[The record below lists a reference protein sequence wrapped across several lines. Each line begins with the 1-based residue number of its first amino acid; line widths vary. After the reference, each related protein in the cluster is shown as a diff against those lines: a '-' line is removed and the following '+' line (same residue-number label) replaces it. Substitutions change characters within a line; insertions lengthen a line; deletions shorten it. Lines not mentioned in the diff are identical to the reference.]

1 MKIRLIIISHSKEP
15 ASANLFSDYIKRLKH
30 YCILET
36 IPIKSSNQKE
46 EAVAVLKKVSAAE
59 ELILLDE
66 TGKEFSSVEFSS
78 WLQKKLNASKNLSF
92 VIGSAYGFDESLKK
106 KSAMMISLS
115 KMTLPH
121 QLAKV
126 IFAEQLY
133 RAFTILRNEK
143 YHH

>member
-1 MKIRLIIISHSKEP
+1 MKLKLIIISK
-15 ASANLFSDYIKRLKH
+15 SDSLAVREVFEEYVQRLKH
-30 YCILET
+30 YTFLQVIQLKPST
-36 IPIKSSNQKE
+36 LDE
-46 EAVAVLKKVSAAE
+46 EAKMVLSKLDSIE
-59 ELILLDE
+59 DLILLDE
-66 TGKEFSSVEFSS
+66 RGKEFSSLELSEF
-78 WLQKKLNASKNLSF
+78 LQKKMNASKNSCF

-106 KSAMMISLS
+106 KSSLMISLS